1 MKSSG
6 RRTIFKGRRTTI
18 FDKKS
23 TIPGPGEYDV
33 VGDFGQVVLRQTI
46 DASNIHESKL
56 KRPQTARN

>member
-18 FDKKS
+18 FDQKS

-33 VGDFGQVVLRQTI
+33 VGDFG
-46 DASNIHESKL
+46 
-56 KRPQTARN
+56 

>member
-18 FDKKS
+18 FDRKS

-33 VGDFGQVVLRQTI
+33 IGDFGQIVLKQTI
-46 DASNIHESKL
+46 NTSTIEDSNL